1 MILVEFVAGLVIF
14 ATLWAL
20 VARNEWW
27 VRCFDF
33 PRLQFL
39 SVGSMAWLVLV
50 LWSLHDHDLHDPI
63 LTALLSGCLV
73 YQLWMVLPYT
83 LLWRK
88 QVLQAQQ
95 PDSQA
100 QVSLLVSNVLTSNT
114 NYQALIDHVRAYQP
128 DLLVTLETDL
138 IWERA
143 LREIEADYPYIVR
156 VPLDNMYGMHL
167 YSRLPLV
174 QPEVKFLLSPE
185 IPSIHSGVRLRSGE
199 VVKLYCLHPKP
210 PTPNEAW
217 DSTLR
222 DAELLMI
229 GDHIGR
235 SKESCIVV
243 GDLNDVA
250 WSRTTRL
257 FQRVSG
263 LLDPRIGRKFMNT
276 FHVDFMLLRWSLDHV
291 FHSRDFALVN
301 MALLPSIDSDHFPV
315 YTELQ
320 FDPRVA
326 YQHRPPIA
334 SIADEHLALAKIEH
348 GIRQAACETP
358 EHRRDSMVLSSSCH

>member
-1 MILVEFVAGLVIF
+1 LIFVEFIAGAVVF
-14 ATLWAL
+14 STLWAL

-39 SVGSMAWLVLV
+39 SVGGLAWLILLAFSVR
-50 LWSLHDHDLHDPI
+50 DRQLHDP
-63 LTALLSGCLV
+63 LLMVLLSSCLL

-83 LLWRK
+83 LFWKK
-88 QVLQAQQ
+88 QVRTAHM
-95 PDSQA
+95 PDLASS
-100 QVSLLVSNVLTSNT
+100 VSLLVSNVLTPNT
-114 NYQALIDHVRAYQP
+114 NYQALIDRVREYRP

-138 IWERA
+138 VWEQA
-143 LREIEADYPYIVR
+143 LREIEDDYPYVVR

-185 IPSIHSGVRLRSGE
+185 IPSIHSQVRLRSGQLI
-199 VVKLYCLHPKP
+199 KLYCLHPKP

-229 GDHIGR
+229 GDYIAK
-235 SKESCIVV
+235 SNESCIVV

-257 FQRVSG
+257 FQRISG

-276 FHVDFMLLRWSLDHV
+276 FHVNYMLLRWSLDHV
-291 FHSRDFALVN
+291 FHSRDFALVD
-301 MALLPSIDSDHFPV
+301 MALVKSIDSDHFPV
-315 YTELQ
+315 YTELY
-320 FDPRVA
+320 FDPSIA
-326 YQHRPPIA
+326 AMHRPPIA
-334 SIADEHLALAKIEH
+334 SIQDEQIALAKIAQ
-348 GIRQAACETP
+348 GIAQAARETP
-358 EHRRDSMVLSSSCH
+358 CHSRDEMVLSSSCH